1 MFRRL
6 GAMDST
12 DSHIVRHLPTSW
24 QPTWQPSLF
33 THLLFQAAV
42 QNTQNVLALQF
53 KSVTEDI
60 ATERETYAQSRQGLD
75 TLYIDVQK
83 KLQDEST
90 ARQVYIGISN
100 GNSLI
105 VRRAA

>member
-1 MFRRL
+1 MQ
-6 GAMDST
+6 S
-12 DSHIVRHLPTSW
+12 
-24 QPTWQPSLF
+24 
-33 THLLFQAAV
+33 
-42 QNTQNVLALQF
+42 TQNLFALQF

-90 ARQVYIGISN
+90 ARQV
-100 GNSLI
+100 
-105 VRRAA
+105 